1 MNLEEREQLTR
12 FLQLLEQA
20 QAGAKDP
27 EAEALIRAA
36 AARQPDAAYLLV
48 QRVMQLEMSLLQAQ
62 AELAQ
67 LRQQAAE
74 ARTSGLPPSFFSG
87 NAWGRRSAE
96 AAAPAAAQ
104 AQAPVAAAA
113 PVGVPQQAQPS
124 RWGSGLMGTVA
135 STAVGVVAGSMI
147 AQGIGSLF
155 GGHHANAN
163 AGTDTSSIP
172 PGGGT
177 LVDTDYGASSANE
190 DGGYVADDF
199 DTTGGGGDTGGDAG

>member
-12 FLQLLEQA
+12 FLQLLGEA

-36 AARQPDAAYLLV
+36 IARQPDADYLLV

-155 GGHHANAN
+155 GGHHGN
-163 AGTDTSSIP
+163 AGSAATDSSAVP

-177 LVDTDYGASSANE
+177 LVDTDYGAGGSN
-190 DGGYVADDF
+190 DGYIADDF
-199 DTTGGGGDTGGDAG
+199 DPGGSGDAGDVG